1 MGEGACI
8 GEGTILIDVFIYD
21 LLEIDHWR
29 EAFLGGWGGG
39 GGLNRGFAVTHNP
52 SFATS
57 LAECMY
63 IVYFALE
70 M

>member
-1 MGEGACI
+1 MKGMGEGACI
-8 GEGTILIDVFIYD
+8 GEKILLIDVFIYD
-21 LLEIDHWR
+21 LLEMDHWR
-29 EAFLGGWGGG
+29 EVFLGGW
-39 GGLNRGFAVTHNP
+39 GLNRGFAVTHNP

-57 LAECMY
+57 LAECLY